1 MTQPSVGEIGTQ
13 SPVDNRNVFRTL
25 LKCGLAVG
33 VSDFLFA
40 SVSNGLMQHRTVEE
54 ICQVSGRAFVE
65 AAYFTHEEEARK
77 RESSDE
83 FAAPQ
88 EDDSDLFGE
97 LTFTDLRRLQL
108 T

>member
-1 MTQPSVGEIGTQ
+1 VS
-13 SPVDNRNVFRTL
+13 TL
-25 LKCGLAVG
+25 FGGGSNDAGFVQVMEG
-33 VSDFLFA
+33 VVSDREKAEAWETPERLEQLRA
-40 SVSNGLMQHRTVEE
+40 VRPDLLGAVRVWLPE
-54 ICQVSGRAFVE
+54 GAFVE

-88 EDDSDLFGE
+88 EDYSDLFGE